1 MFGARATF
9 FPLSGQKYHS
19 DMDGC
24 CCMAASAMRMVCLA
38 AAAWLLRM
46 ARLHIGAAHRTQDAA
61 RGMRVAQCS
70 AVQRARCGAARGKC
84 SRASMPQPPSEAT
97 GQGLQSQGA
106 CSLALRMSASTSAH
120 TQTEA
125 TRLSFQGQKIHFDGD
140 AFAHAH
146 AQTIAQA
153 TIYHFEGKNLT
164 STIKPSYLS

>member
-1 MFGARATF
+1 MCMCKRARACHRRYEMLAPKMINQMVACVRTF
-9 FPLSGQKYHS
+9 AAAVCKHVRRMSHLFPFLGQKYHS

-125 TRLSFQGQKIHFDGD
+125 TRLSF
-140 AFAHAH
+140 
-146 AQTIAQA
+146 
-153 TIYHFEGKNLT
+153 
-164 STIKPSYLS
+164 